1 MSEYNGWSSRATWN
15 IVLWLTNDERAYN
28 AARARIGAFEQPLS
42 KGDAR
47 HNVQFALGH
56 MTPDGV
62 KTSDPT
68 ISWEEILE
76 TLNELSPN
84 PENGSGVVSSA
95 AQPQK
100 GSNT

>member
-1 MSEYNGWSSRATWN
+1 
-15 IVLWLTNDERAYN
+15 
-28 AARARIGAFEQPLS
+28 
-42 KGDAR
+42 
-47 HNVQFALGH
+47 